1 MQKNIEEK
9 LKSLAQRVL
18 NLNDNADIDL
28 LKKEVMQIYDELCT
42 LEYLKNNPEL
52 DKPKRIKKSKKKS
65 KQKHEGY
72 TLFSIEEEIGVDANF
87 EDIFVKKESE
97 EMKPIDMPF
106 DISASLN
113 DEIESPK
120 ETINVENKKE
130 STEALAEQSINS
142 QAKNQ
147 ASLNDKINKTISV
160 DLNDRIAFVNH
171 LFSGSQEDFNR
182 VLSQLNSFDQEHE
195 AKDFLL
201 NQVKPD
207 YSWQGYENYEE
218 RFIYLIE
225 RKFM

>member
-52 DKPKRIKKSKKKS
+52 DKPKKIKKSKKKS
-65 KQKHEGY
+65 KQKYEGY

-87 EDIFVKKESE
+87 EDIFVKKESD
-97 EMKPIDMPF
+97 EMESIDMPF
-106 DISASLN
+106 DTPTSLK
-113 DEIESPK
+113 DEIELDNNTDILLKEESVEMPK
-120 ETINVENKKE
+120 ESE
-130 STEALAEQSINS
+130 SINS
-142 QAKNQ
+142 QTKIRT
-147 ASLNDKINKTISV
+147 SLNDIINKSITV

-171 LFSGSQEDFNR
+171 LFNGSQEDFNR
-182 VLSQLNSFDQEHE
+182 VLSQLNSFENEYE
-195 AKDFLL
+195 AKDFLQ

-207 YSWQGYENYEE
+207 YSWQGHESYEE
-218 RFIYLIE
+218 RFIFLIE

>member
-9 LKSLAQRVL
+9 VKSLAQRVL
-18 NLNDNADIDL
+18 NLDDNADINL
-28 LKKEVMQIYDELCT
+28 LKKEARLIYDELCI
-42 LEYLKNNPEL
+42 LAYLKSH
-52 DKPKRIKKSKKKS
+52 PKLNKKIKKQKKKAN
-65 KQKHEGY
+65 KKHEGY

-182 VLSQLNSFDQEHE
+182 VLSQLNSFDQEQE